1 MASNRYNLSTYILFK
16 CFSEHRHSVTVD
28 IDGDTVFRKDIPAGE
43 ELTVK
48 NDGHH
53 DFVNPGLKKIVITWK
68 GEKECENKWLK
79 MGKIVINNQ
88 EIFPHHCR
96 YHPFDNEYILDQRN
110 SLVGSKEITRKILF
124 PGETFGW
131 FGRIAY
137 TPYVGPRPFRYS
149 MRTKTKDEIA
159 MGLITKPSRHIEVD
173 QDEAPLLVRRK
184 F

>member
-1 MASNRYNLSTYILFK
+1 
-16 CFSEHRHSVTVD
+16 VTVD

-53 DFVNPGLKKIVITWK
+53 DFVNPGLKKIVIMWK

-149 MRTKTKDEIA
+149 IRTKTKDEIA